1 MYNFAL
7 KSSHF
12 LAPVNGA
19 TSFFAHCTAFFRSLG
34 ETENDR
40 VEAFVEEIRIGE
52 TSYCCLWRAE
62 NVRFFL
68 EREWR
73 DSCHSCPDSWGSDN
87 FFDLATVV
95 LDNGD
100 KLDLGSVRPSVHP
113 IGDIIFSDYIKAGI
127 ADFGFLDDI
136 AGTLLFVRD
145 TSRVEEA
152 EALINSVSSSHI
164 SELAG
169 VEVANDIQTLDNLY
183 AEQDEYYSRE
193 EHSASEERDQ
203 AEREVSILA
212 DSILSWTEILNGQ
225 HRETLSKLTLKLS
238 RQLHNLAVKAYADS
252 FTESDIPTLRKLAE
266 LPTCSEAVLT
276 LYYREEG
283 NTYPCKYDDPRY
295 VTIDE
300 IIKNIS
306 KGE

>member
-1 MYNFAL
+1 MYKFAT
-7 KSSHF
+7 KSSHLF
-12 LAPVNGA
+12 APVNGA

-40 VEAFVEEIRIGE
+40 TEAYVEEIRIGDA
-52 TSYCCLWRAE
+52 SYCCLWREEDA
-62 NVRFFL
+62 RFFIN
-68 EREWR
+68 REWR
-73 DSCHSCPDSWGSDN
+73 DTCRSCPDRWGSDN
-87 FFDLATVV
+87 AFDLATVV
-95 LDNGD
+95 FDSGD
-100 KLDLGSVRPSVHP
+100 KLDLGSVHP
-113 IGDIIFSDYIKAGI
+113 VGDIIFSDYISAGV

-136 AGTLLFVRD
+136 AGTLLFARD
-145 TSRVEEA
+145 TSRAEEA
-152 EALINSVSSSHI
+152 EGLINSVSSAPL

-169 VEVANDIQTLDNLY
+169 GEVANDIKMLDNLY

-193 EHSASEERDQ
+193 EHSASEERDR
-203 AEREVSILA
+203 AECE

-225 HRETLSKLTLKLS
+225 HRETLSKLTLKTS
-238 RQLHNLAVKAYADS
+238 RQLHEVAVKAYADNFS
-252 FTESDIPTLRKLAE
+252 ESDITTLRKLAE

-276 LYYREEG
+276 LYYREEDD
-283 NTYPCKYDDPRY
+283 TYPCKYDDPRY

>member
-1 MYNFAL
+1 MYKYASS
-7 KSSHF
+7 SSHRF
-12 LAPVNGA
+12 VPVNGA
-19 TSFFAHCTAFFRSLG
+19 NSFFAHCTAFFRSLG
-34 ETENDR
+34 ETESDR
-40 VEAFVEEIRIGE
+40 ASAYVEEIRIGD
-52 TSYCCLWRAE
+52 TSYCCLWREEDA
-62 NVRFFL
+62 RFFIN
-68 EREWR
+68 REWR
-73 DSCHSCPDSWGSDN
+73 DSSRTCPDRWGSDN
-87 FFDLATVV
+87 AFDLATVV
-95 LDNGD
+95 FDNGD
-100 KLDLGSVRPSVHP
+100 KLDLGSVRP

-136 AGTLLFVRD
+136 AGTFLFVRD
-145 TSRVEEA
+145 TSRAEEA
-152 EALINSVSSSHI
+152 EVLVNSVSSSPL

-169 VEVANDIQTLDNLY
+169 GEVANDIKMLDNLY

-203 AEREVSILA
+203 AERE

-225 HRETLSKLTLKLS
+225 HRETLSKLTLKIS
-238 RQLHNLAVKAYADS
+238 RKLHSLAVKAYADN

-276 LYYREEG
+276 LYYREE
-283 NTYPCKYDDPRY
+283 NDTYPCKYDDPRY